1 MRELAEQFPDLAGNL
16 TGIAARLTCL
26 EKLTLASYYH
36 PDMHGSWSLKQVL
49 PTVAPHLDYAN
60 LAVRDG
66 ILAQEAFL
74 ETMDPQTG
82 AERRSE
88 LRSQLL
94 EYCGRDTEAL
104 VHLARFLESA
114 GAR

>member
-1 MRELAEQFPDLAGNL
+1 M
-16 TGIAARLTCL
+16 
-26 EKLTLASYYH
+26 TLASYYH

-74 ETMDPQTG
+74 EIMNPQTG
-82 AERRSE
+82 DERRKD
-88 LRSQLL
+88 LRRQLH

-104 VHLARFLESA
+104 VCLARFLESA